1 MLICSVGLWEE
12 KEFRRYSDTG
22 QTKRKAGESEE
33 AFWFFKWSFSAVVV
47 SVNIPVCNLSVRFL
61 KSIFLC
67 KEVVGC
73 NIVPC
78 SFLQCIDGDRA
89 APTTSH
95 SWAGGAGV
103 PSREQ
108 PGSR

>member
-1 MLICSVGLWEE
+1 MINFFSLEMLICSVGLWEE

-61 KSIFLC
+61 VQRSC
-67 KEVVGC
+67 G
-73 NIVPC
+73 
-78 SFLQCIDGDRA
+78 LQHCAVLI
-89 APTTSH
+89 SSVH
-95 SWAGGAGV
+95 
-103 PSREQ
+103 
-108 PGSR
+108 